1 MMKKQYISPVVE
13 LIGVALQQVVAVS
26 GIDKKS
32 SPAKYEDEVLS
43 RQVSPI
49 WDDEVEE

>member
-1 MMKKQYISPVVE
+1 MMKKEYISPEVV
-13 LIGVALQQVVAVS
+13 LVGVALQQMMAVS

-32 SPAKYEDEVLS
+32 SSAKYEDEVLS